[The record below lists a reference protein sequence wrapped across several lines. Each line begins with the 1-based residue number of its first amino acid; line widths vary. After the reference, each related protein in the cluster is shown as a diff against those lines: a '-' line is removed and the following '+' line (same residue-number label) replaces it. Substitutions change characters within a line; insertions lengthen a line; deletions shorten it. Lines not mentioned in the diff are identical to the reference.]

1 MARCAC
7 GLAGNGPAP
16 GGARTTQEVRVSRT
30 KLTDAERTARREA
43 DRQKAREA
51 VEALKTS
58 EGWQRWLALRRHF
71 HRYSLANQLLIA
83 LQKPDATRV
92 AGFRTWLKLG
102 YAVRRGERAIRIWVP
117 VPPSKKKLDEWRAAG
132 GDAADKP
139 RTWFR
144 LGPVFD
150 RSQVDPLPPPAE
162 PVALD
167 PPIVGVDG
175 DDLAWAWPELV
186 DLAGELGSSV
196 TVKALP
202 DGCGGVY
209 ELATRA
215 IAINEEASI
224 NQRVKTL
231 VHELGHA
238 LVRAE
243 PGDDDAPMSYDEEEL
258 VVESVAFTVCGSLGL
273 DTSGYSIPYLASWSE
288 GADLETIERAATI
301 IDRIARRIED
311 ALDREPR
318 DEEDEPH
325 PLPEA
330 A

>member
-1 MARCAC
+1 MRRKR
-7 GLAGNGPAP
+7 LS
-16 GGARTTQEVRVSRT
+16 E
-30 KLTDAERTARREA
+30 DERAARREA

-58 EGWQRWLALRRHF
+58 EGWQRWLSLRRHF

-83 LQKPDATRV
+83 LQMPHATRV
-92 AGFRTWLKLG
+92 AGFRAWLKLG
-102 YAVRRGERAIRIWVP
+102 YAVRRGERAIKIWVP
-117 VPPSKKKLDEWRAAG
+117 VPPSKKKLEEWRAAG
-132 GDAADKP
+132 AVPEDRP

-150 RSQVDPLPPPAE
+150 RSQVEPLPPPAE
-162 PVALD
+162 PVPLD
-167 PPIVGVDG
+167 PPIVTLDG
-175 DDLAWAWPELV
+175 DDLAWAWPQLV
-186 DLAGELGSSV
+186 ALADSIGSAV

-202 DGCGGVY
+202 EGCGGLY
-209 ELATRA
+209 EFKSLD
-215 IAINEEASI
+215 IAINEAASV

-243 PGDDDAPMSYDEEEL
+243 PGDDERPMTYDEEEL
-258 VVESVAFTVCGSLGL
+258 VVESVAYTVCGSLGI
-273 DTSGYSIPYLASWSE
+273 DTSSYSVPYLASWSE
-288 GADLETIERAATI
+288 GAELETIERAAGV

-311 ALDREPR
+311 ALESDTSEGNA
-318 DEEDEPH
+318 EDEV
-325 PLPEA
+325 LPEA

>member
-1 MARCAC
+1 M
-7 GLAGNGPAP
+7 G
-16 GGARTTQEVRVSRT
+16 RTRLS
-30 KLTDAERTARREA
+30 DDERAARREA
-43 DRQKAREA
+43 DRQKARQA

-58 EGWQRWLALRRHF
+58 DGWQRWLALRRHF

-92 AGFRTWLKLG
+92 AGFRAWLKLG
-102 YAVRRGERAIRIWVP
+102 YAVRRGERAIKIWVP
-117 VPPSKKKLDEWRAAG
+117 VPPSKKKLDEWRARG
-132 GDAADKP
+132 ADPADRP

-162 PVALD
+162 PVPLD
-167 PPIVGVDG
+167 PPIVALEG
-175 DDLAWAWPELV
+175 DDLAWAWPALV
-186 DLAGELGSSV
+186 DLGAEIGSIV
-196 TVKALP
+196 AVEPLP
-202 DGCGGVY
+202 RGCGGSY
-209 ELATRA
+209 DTTTRG
-215 IAINEEASI
+215 IAINEVASV

-243 PGDDDAPMSYDEEEL
+243 PEDDETPMSYDEEEL
-258 VVESVAFTVCGSLGL
+258 VVESVAFTVCGSLGI

-288 GADLETIERAATI
+288 NAELATIEQAAGI

-311 ALDREPR
+311 ALDAARADP
-318 DEEDEPH
+318 DAGDEPAF
-325 PLPEA
+325 PVA

>member
-1 MARCAC
+1 M
-7 GLAGNGPAP
+7 G
-16 GGARTTQEVRVSRT
+16 RTRLSE
-30 KLTDAERTARREA
+30 DERAARREA

-58 EGWQRWLALRRHF
+58 DGWQRWLALRRHF

-92 AGFRTWLKLG
+92 AGFRAWLKLG

-117 VPPSKKKLDEWRAAG
+117 VPPSKKKLDEWQRAG
-132 GDAADKP
+132 ADPAERP

-150 RSQVDPLPPPAE
+150 RSQVEPLPPPAE
-162 PVALD
+162 PVPLD
-167 PPIVGVDG
+167 PPIVALEG
-175 DDLAWAWPELV
+175 DDLAWAWPALV
-186 DLAGELGSSV
+186 QLADEIGSSV
-196 TVKALP
+196 TVKPLP
-202 DGCGGVY
+202 RGCGGSCDTTT
-209 ELATRA
+209 LA
-215 IAINEEASI
+215 IAINEAASV

-231 VHELGHA
+231 AHELGHA

-243 PGDDDAPMSYDEEEL
+243 PGEVDAPLSYDEEEL
-258 VVESVAFTVCGSLGL
+258 VVESVAFTVCGSLGI

-288 GADLETIERAATI
+288 DAELATIERAAAT

-311 ALDREPR
+311 ALDAVDRR
-318 DEEDEPH
+318 DGHVDTDALRP
-325 PLPEA
+325 A
-330 A
+330 V